1 MRSVLI
7 FSQTGCFLPLLFL
20 INLIFGWMF
29 FKPLTWLGIEGI
41 ILLLILINSFLL
53 VRKISSLTKT
63 RSNVIDIEGE
73 VVEEKKK
80 LN

>member
-7 FSQTGCFLPLLFL
+7 FSQTGCFLPLIFL

-29 FKPLTWLGIEGI
+29 FKPLTWLAIEGV
-41 ILLLILINSFLL
+41 ILSLILINSLLL

-63 RSNVIDIEGE
+63 KSNVIDIEGE
-73 VVEEKKK
+73 VIEEKKK
-80 LN
+80 LK

>member
-1 MRSVLI
+1 
-7 FSQTGCFLPLLFL
+7 
-20 INLIFGWMF
+20 MF
-29 FKPLTWLGIEGI
+29 FKPLTWLAIEGV
-41 ILLLILINSFLL
+41 ILLLILINSLLL

-63 RSNVIDIEGE
+63 KSNVIDIEGE

>member
-29 FKPLTWLGIEGI
+29 FKPLTWLAIEGV
-41 ILLLILINSFLL
+41 ILLLILINSLLL
-53 VRKISSLTKT
+53 VRRISSLTKT
-63 RSNVIDIEGE
+63 KSNVIDIEGE

>member
-7 FSQTGCFLPLLFL
+7 FSQTGCFLPLIFL

-29 FKPLTWLGIEGI
+29 FKPLTWFAIEGV
-41 ILLLILINSFLL
+41 ILLLILINSLLL

-63 RSNVIDIEGE
+63 KSNVIDIEGE
-73 VVEEKKK
+73 VIEEKKK
-80 LN
+80 LK

>member
-7 FSQTGCFLPLLFL
+7 FSQTGCFLPLIFL

-29 FKPLTWLGIEGI
+29 FKPLTWLAIEGV
-41 ILLLILINSFLL
+41 ILLLILINSLLL

-63 RSNVIDIEGE
+63 KSNVIDIEGE
-73 VVEEKKK
+73 VIEEKKK
-80 LN
+80 LK